1 MSASSLLKTAL
12 TSLRQFFQ
20 QLNKKPLGADL
31 QLFFVTVVAMSI
43 LFALASFFTGLYPG
57 NESGPDGL
65 YSIGLL
71 VLGIFISLIQG
82 LIVGVVA
89 LLGVSLVEH
98 FFLLFVNVHHG
109 FEKTMKSVIYA
120 LFPCILFFW
129 AVVIVEVPLAG
140 LLLLFVFGLITY
152 LSTDISRDVKG
163 RAVFVSLQPVSFS
176 RFFFY
181 RWILVPGCYC
191 DRSFDRSPSN
201 QPFEAYH
208 FFFSVH
214 SAVL

>member
-140 LLLLFVFGLITY
+140 LLPLFVFGLITY
-152 LSTDISRDVKG
+152 LSVQIFHEMSRG
-163 RAVFVSLQPVSFS
+163 RAVFVSLATSIVLAIL
-176 RFFFY
+176 FY
-181 RWILVPGCYC
+181 RWIFGSGL
-191 DRSFDRSPSN
+191 
-201 QPFEAYH
+201 
-208 FFFSVH
+208 
-214 SAVL
+214 LL